1 MADQVRRVLG
11 SLDLVVSQVS
21 PDTSRHSSPP
31 AYFNGLLRSHSAAS
45 AAIAK
50 SLYLTVRLHLV
61 DALLRSFD
69 AQVHV
74 AEADDDLPSPIPEW
88 LVIEQEDGL
97 RTLWEEVTA
106 ALAPGGQAPGV
117 KENAPG
123 AASRMFCLSW
133 PIAAISQS
141 TMTSEQWKRRVW
153 ELIEKD
159 SGK

>member
-88 LVIEQEDGL
+88 LVIEQEAGL
-97 RTLWEEVTA
+97 RTLWEGVTA
-106 ALAPGGQAPGV
+106 ALAPGGQAPRG
-117 KENAPG
+117 KRECTWG
-123 AASRMFCLSW
+123 CLSHVL
-133 PIAAISQS
+133 PVMAYGGYITFDHDQ
-141 TMTSEQWKRRVW
+141 
-153 ELIEKD
+153 
-159 SGK
+159 